1 MEPHTPAENPYSSP
15 SPEPIT
21 EQALGVVWNDDQV
34 TLEFERTVDD
44 YAVVES
50 FRLQQ
55 NQNGV
60 GGCAKVLLLGTGGAI
75 VLLIAL
81 SLSKG
86 TLDGVMVTVALVYF
100 FLVVLILSKRG
111 RIRIVRRA
119 LNRIVGRDAH
129 EYLTPL
135 KVTFNRDGFDCA
147 SQWERRLRPWSSIER
162 LIEIGDHY
170 LLVHGGVVTLVIPQR
185 VFKTVEETQR
195 FLEWIRRHV
204 PIAGDSLGYQAP
216 NES

>member
-1 MEPHTPAENPYSSP
+1 MEPHTPSENPYSSP
-15 SPEPIT
+15 SPESIDGQPF
-21 EQALGVVWNDDQV
+21 EVVWDDDQV
-34 TLEFERTVDD
+34 TLEFERIVDD

-86 TLDGVMVTVALVYF
+86 TLNGTMVAVALVYF
-100 FLVVLILSKRG
+100 LLVVLILSKRG

-135 KVTFNRDGFDCA
+135 KVTFNHDGFDCA

-162 LIEIGDHY
+162 LVEIGDHY
-170 LLVHGGVVTLVIPQR
+170 LLVHGGVVTLVIPKR
-185 VFKTVEETQR
+185 VFTSLEEAQR
-195 FLEWIRRHV
+195 FLEWTRRHV
-204 PIAGDSLGYQAP
+204 PITGD
-216 NES
+216 

>member
-1 MEPHTPAENPYSSP
+1 MEPYENPYSSP
-15 SPEPIT
+15 SPESIAD
-21 EQALGVVWNDDQV
+21 QSLGVAWDDDRV

-60 GGCAKVLLLGTGGAI
+60 GGCAKVLLLATGGAI

-86 TLDGVMVTVALVYF
+86 KLDAVMVVVALIYF
-100 FLVVLILSKRG
+100 FLVALILSKRG
-111 RIRIVRRA
+111 RIRIVRRS
-119 LNRIVGRDAH
+119 LNRIVGKDAH

-135 KVTFNRDGFDCA
+135 RVTFNHDGFDCA
-147 SQWERRLRPWSSIER
+147 SQWERRLRPWPSIER
-162 LIEIGDHY
+162 LIEMGDHY
-170 LLVHGGVVTLVIPQR
+170 LLVHGGVVTLIIPKR
-185 VFKTVEETQR
+185 VFTTGEEAQR
-195 FLEWIRRHV
+195 FLEWTRLYV
-204 PIAGDSLGYQAP
+204 PVSAD
-216 NES
+216 